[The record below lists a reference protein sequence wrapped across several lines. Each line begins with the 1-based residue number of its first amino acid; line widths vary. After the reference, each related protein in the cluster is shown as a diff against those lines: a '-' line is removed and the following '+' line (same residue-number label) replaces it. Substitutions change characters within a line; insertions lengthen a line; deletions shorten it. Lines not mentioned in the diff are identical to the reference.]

1 MAKRKLTSKTTSTPQ
16 APAAYTIGG
25 VSLNRDDWEQLSN
38 DLWQGVNASLSSREA
53 LEQNLKDWTD
63 LYDMK
68 VEDTDHPWPGASNVF
83 IPIIPAQLD
92 ALFSYISSKVFV
104 PRFYIVTG
112 NTEDAAATA
121 HDVERYYNAELVRQR
136 GHTTWYDQ
144 YLTWLH
150 LALRDGTS
158 VMEVMWRRTETK
170 RKVITFQPQKDA
182 SGVPILDM
190 NTGKP
195 KTDRSINDVTTVDYD
210 DVELQP
216 LLLRDFLL
224 IPDEAE
230 SIEAA
235 VGVARALF
243 LYEDQLMAMVREG
256 TLDEYWVNFAL
267 DYVPNGNNDFASD
280 RQGSLDRN
288 ITEELNIGLGQ
299 GAQTSK
305 FFRNRGPIKI
315 WRVHS
320 RQYDMNLDG
329 VPEENV
335 FYIHERSQRLLGFD
349 NYKYIVPS
357 RPYFSFSPMPRPNRF
372 YGYSLCERIAPI
384 QAEVNSMYNARNN
397 LIDLM
402 LSPPL
407 LYKDGDELDN
417 NEQMW
422 APAARWA
429 VTDPMTSV
437 KFMQFDQVP
446 LASFQNESLLNSYVD
461 KMTGQAAPQL
471 GGQSSGK
478 RSATEMRQQAASTTT
493 RNDTIALRLRIVCR
507 TILNFIHALKLQYL
521 PDDPSYSSEGT
532 IYTLPRE
539 VLAKDYQ
546 LDIAGSSDPLDSM
559 ERRRDNM
566 GLGQMLLGVPWIA
579 QDQGKSY
586 NVVRM
591 MLESF
596 NRPDVT
602 QLIGTEQEAQQR
614 GLQQAQ
620 AAQKQQEFQQ
630 QLQMMQA
637 MHGENPTGAKPSGGK
652 PPSAPHPNAP

>member
-1 MAKRKLTSKTTSTPQ
+1 MGKRKLTSKTTSTPQ
-16 APAAYTIGG
+16 APAAYTTGG
-25 VSLNRDDWEQLSN
+25 VSLSRDDWEQLSN
-38 DLWQGVNASLSSREA
+38 DLWQGINASLSSREA

-136 GHTTWYDQ
+136 GNTTWYDQ

-150 LALRDGTS
+150 LSLRDGTAI
-158 VMEVMWRRTETK
+158 MEALWRRTETK
-170 RKVITFQPQKDA
+170 RKIVTFTPQKDPQ
-182 SGVPILDM
+182 GVPVLDM
-190 NTGKP
+190 TTGKP
-195 KTDRSINDVTTVDYD
+195 RTERQVTDVTTVDYD
-210 DVELQP
+210 DVELTP
-216 LLLRDFLL
+216 VLLRDFIL

-230 SIEAA
+230 SIDAA
-235 VGVARALF
+235 VGVGRALF

-256 TLDEYWVNFAL
+256 ILDEYWVNFAL

-288 ITEELNIGLGQ
+288 ITEEINIGLGQ

-305 FFRNRGPIKI
+305 FFRNRGPIKV
-315 WRVHS
+315 WRINS

-335 FYIHERSQRLLGFD
+335 FYVHERSQRLLGFD

-357 RPYFSFSPMPRPNRF
+357 RPYFAFSPMPRPLRF
-372 YGYSLCERIAPI
+372 YGYSLCERLAPI
-384 QAEVNSMYNARNN
+384 QAEINSMYNGRNN

-402 LSPPL
+402 LQVPL
-407 LYKDGDELDN
+407 LYKDGEELDN
-417 NEQMW
+417 NEQMF
-422 APAARWA
+422 APGARWS
-429 VTDPMTSV
+429 VTDPNTSV
-437 KFMQFDQVP
+437 KWMEFPNVP
-446 LASFQNESLLNSYVD
+446 IASFQNETMLNSYVD
-461 KMTGQAAPQL
+461 KLTGQAAPAL
-471 GGQSSGK
+471 GAQSSGK
-478 RSATEMRQQAASTTT
+478 RSATEMRSQMASTTT

-507 TILNFIHALKLQYL
+507 VILNFIHGLKLQYL
-521 PDDPSYSSEGT
+521 PDDPQFQDGGVQF
-532 IYTLPRE
+532 TLPRE

-566 GLGQMLLGVPWIA
+566 GLGQMLLQVPWIG
-579 QDQGKSY
+579 QDQAKSY

-602 QLIGTEQEAQQR
+602 QLIGTEQEAQER
-614 GLQQAQ
+614 GQQQAQ

-630 QLQMMQA
+630 QIQMIQA
-637 MHGENPTGAKPSGGK
+637 MHGENPTKGSSGGK
-652 PPSAPHPNAP
+652 PSAPHPNAPHP